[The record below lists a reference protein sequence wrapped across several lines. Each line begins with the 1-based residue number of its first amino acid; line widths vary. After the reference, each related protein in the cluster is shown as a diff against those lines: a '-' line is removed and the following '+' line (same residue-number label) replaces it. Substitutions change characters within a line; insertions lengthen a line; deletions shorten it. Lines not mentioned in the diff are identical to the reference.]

1 MEFATRGNNMTK
13 GQAIQTFWEGFSI
26 PAYDE
31 TTVPDNT
38 PFPYITYQ
46 VHTDSLGGLC
56 MTNVSLWYR
65 SYSWKEISEK
75 TEEISQAIARMN
87 PPSIKIDGGRL
98 YISKGVPFAQRM
110 SDDSDD
116 AIRRMLLN
124 INYEFLTEY

>member
-1 MEFATRGNNMTK
+1 
-13 GQAIQTFWEGFSI
+13 
-26 PAYDE
+26 
-31 TTVPDNT
+31 
-38 PFPYITYQ
+38 
-46 VHTDSLGGLC
+46 
-56 MTNVSLWYR
+56 MTNASLWYR

-116 AIRRMLLN
+116 AVRRILLN

>member
-1 MEFATRGNNMTK
+1 MTK

-31 TTVPDNT
+31 TTVPDNAQ
-38 PFPYITYQ
+38 FPYITYQ
-46 VHTDSLGGLC
+46 VQTDSLDSVC
-56 MTNVSLWYR
+56 MTNASLWYR

-116 AIRRMLLN
+116 AIRRILLN

>member
-1 MEFATRGNNMTK
+1 MTK

-31 TTVPDNT
+31 TTVPDNA

-46 VHTDSLGGLC
+46 VQTDSLDGVC
-56 MTNVSLWYR
+56 MTNASLWYR

-75 TEEISQAIARMN
+75 AEEISQAIARMN
-87 PPSIKIDGGRL
+87 PASIKIDGGRL

-110 SDDSDD
+110 RDDSDD
-116 AIRRMLLN
+116 AIRRILLN

>member
-13 GQAIQTFWEGFSI
+13 GQAIQSFWERFDI

-31 TTVPDNT
+31 TTVPDNAQ
-38 PFPYITYQ
+38 FPYITYQ
-46 VHTDSLGGLC
+46 VQTDSLDSVC
-56 MTNVSLWYR
+56 MTNASLWYR

-116 AIRRMLLN
+116 AIRRILLN